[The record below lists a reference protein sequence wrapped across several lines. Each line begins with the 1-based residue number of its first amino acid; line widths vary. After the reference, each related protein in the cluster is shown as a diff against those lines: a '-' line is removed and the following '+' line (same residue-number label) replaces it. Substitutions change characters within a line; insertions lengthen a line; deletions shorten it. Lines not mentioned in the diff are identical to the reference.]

1 MCFPLCTFR
10 ADSVRASPIFC
21 RFFTAVLAHIAIG
34 ADRDAVFTFAA
45 FLTEIGAVRAVFAA
59 VFTEIICTVA
69 AVIAFAAHSVGTV
82 DAYAAVG
89 AEFVDASRTLAAV
102 LTYGLRAIG
111 ADDTAFLTDF
121 HAVAALPAVL
131 AVQIVRTLTADIA
144 GGAEFVTTV

>member
-1 MCFPLCTFR
+1 MRFPSIAFGANAVVASHILCR
-10 ADSVRASPIFC
+10 IR
-21 RFFTAVLAHIAIG
+21 TAILAQLTIG
-34 ADRDAVFTFAA
+34 TNGDTVFTFAA
-45 FLTEIGAVRAVFAA
+45 FLTEVGAVRAVFTA
-59 VFTEIICTVA
+59 VCAKVIRTVA

-121 HAVAALPAVL
+121 HAVAALPAIL
-131 AVQIVRTLTADIA
+131 AEQILCAFPADIA
-144 GGAEFVTTV
+144 GSTEFVRTV